1 MSAVEIS
8 RKEKYSRCV
17 ALEEDYVHRV
27 YESIG
32 KELAQARDPMQ
43 DTVRQFL
50 DELEPGS
57 LVADIGK
64 LRIFQCYIISVFL
77 FRDYS
82 LHLKLDIIY
91 KKLSY
96 KLCIEIYF
104 EIFTKYWSVFK

>member
-1 MSAVEIS
+1 MEVQNHVSCVLFYLTTSTFIENNRERVMSAADIS

-17 ALEEDYVHRV
+17 ALEEDYVHQV

-32 KELAQARDPMQ
+32 KELAQAKDPMQ

-64 LRIFQCYIISVFL
+64 LG
-77 FRDYS
+77 
-82 LHLKLDIIY
+82 
-91 KKLSY
+91 
-96 KLCIEIYF
+96 IYF
-104 EIFTKYWSVFK
+104 HFIVNVFFVMNRLFIHTN

>member
-1 MSAVEIS
+1 MNAADIS
-8 RKEKYSRCV
+8 RKEKYSRCI

-32 KELAQARDPMQ
+32 KELAQAKDPMK

-64 LRIFQCYIISVFL
+64 LGISFHCIVSALLLRI
-77 FRDYS
+77 
-82 LHLKLDIIY
+82 
-91 KKLSY
+91 
-96 KLCIEIYF
+96 
-104 EIFTKYWSVFK
+104 IFYALNLR